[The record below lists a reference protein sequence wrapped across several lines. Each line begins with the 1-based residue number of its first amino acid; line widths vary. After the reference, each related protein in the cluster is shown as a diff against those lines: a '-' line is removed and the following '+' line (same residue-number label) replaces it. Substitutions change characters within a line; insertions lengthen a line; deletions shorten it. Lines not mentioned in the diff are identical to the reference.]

1 MNFYEPIDWNNI
13 LLQASRVLLI
23 GVWIYLIIGLVVA
36 IIYFFLVVRKDRT
49 YLTEPTLYYYLPVV
63 AIGWPAIIYIL
74 YMFKRL

>member
-1 MNFYEPIDWNNI
+1 MTIMN
-13 LLQASRVLLI
+13 VLLS
-23 GVWIYLIIGLVVA
+23 VVYLYFIVGIVMS